1 MSKSFYFT
9 IFYVFI
15 LSISSISCENT
26 DIHIIK
32 KDIIFDDLRTSLTK
46 QYIKERYNFEAESIT
61 IDPRIIVVH
70 WTATKT
76 SEQAFNTFK
85 SPSLQGSRNDISY
98 ASNLNVSAHFLV
110 DRNGQV
116 FQLMKDN
123 IMARH
128 VIGLNYSSIGI
139 ENIGGIEGYPLTNE
153 QLISNVKL
161 VKYLKSKYP
170 KIDYLIGHFEYT
182 NFENHELW
190 LEKDSLYRTVKID
203 PGIEFMN
210 KLRKDLNNLNFKE
223 LP

>member
-9 IFYVFI
+9 NFYVFI

-32 KDIIFDDLRTSLTK
+32 KDIIFDDLRTSLTN

-98 ASNLNVSAHFLV
+98 ASNFNVSAHFLV

-139 ENIGGIEGYPLTNE
+139 ENVGGIEGYPLTNE

-190 LEKDSLYRTVKID
+190 LEKDSLYRTIKID

>member
-98 ASNLNVSAHFLV
+98 ACNLNVSAHFLV

-139 ENIGGIEGYPLTNE
+139 ENVGGIEGYPLTNE

>member
-1 MSKSFYFT
+1 MSKRYYFT
-9 IFYVFI
+9 IFYVFLLSI
-15 LSISSISCENT
+15 LSISCE
-26 DIHIIK
+26 DSEIHITK

-46 QYIKERYNFEAESIT
+46 QYIKERYHFEAESIT
-61 IDPRIIVVH
+61 IDPKIIVVH

-76 SEQAFNTFK
+76 FEQAFNTFK

-98 ASNLNVSAHFLV
+98 ASDLNVSAHFLV
-110 DRNGQV
+110 DRNGEV

-139 ENIGGIEGYPLTNE
+139 ENVGGIQGYPLTDE
-153 QLISNVKL
+153 QLISNIKL

-190 LEKDSLYRTVKID
+190 LEKDSLYRTIKID

-210 KLRKDLNNLNFKE
+210 KMRKDLNTLNFKE

>member
-139 ENIGGIEGYPLTNE
+139 ENVGGIEGYPLTNE

-210 KLRKDLNNLNFKE
+210 KLKVM
-223 LP
+223 

>member
-1 MSKSFYFT
+1 MSKRFYFT

-139 ENIGGIEGYPLTNE
+139 ENVGGIEGYPLTNE

>member
-1 MSKSFYFT
+1 
-9 IFYVFI
+9 

-139 ENIGGIEGYPLTNE
+139 ENVGGIEGYPLTNE

>member
-139 ENIGGIEGYPLTNE
+139 ENVGGIEGYPLTNE

>member
-1 MSKSFYFT
+1 MSKRYYFT
-9 IFYVFI
+9 IFYVFL
-15 LSISSISCENT
+15 LSISSISCE
-26 DIHIIK
+26 DSEIHIIK

-139 ENIGGIEGYPLTNE
+139 ENVGGIEGYPLTNE

>member
-61 IDPRIIVVH
+61 TDPRIIVVH

-139 ENIGGIEGYPLTNE
+139 ENVGGIEGYPLTNE

>member
-1 MSKSFYFT
+1 
-9 IFYVFI
+9 
-15 LSISSISCENT
+15 
-26 DIHIIK
+26 
-32 KDIIFDDLRTSLTK
+32 
-46 QYIKERYNFEAESIT
+46 
-61 IDPRIIVVH
+61 
-70 WTATKT
+70 
-76 SEQAFNTFK
+76 
-85 SPSLQGSRNDISY
+85 
-98 ASNLNVSAHFLV
+98 
-110 DRNGQV
+110 
-116 FQLMKDN
+116 MKDN

-139 ENIGGIEGYPLTNE
+139 ENVGGIEGYPLTNE

-190 LEKDSLYRTVKID
+190 LEKDSLYRTIKID

>member
-32 KDIIFDDLRTSLTK
+32 KDIVFDDLRTSLTK

-139 ENIGGIEGYPLTNE
+139 ENVGGIEGYPLTNE

>member
-1 MSKSFYFT
+1 MSKRYYFT
-9 IFYVFI
+9 IFYVFL
-15 LSISSISCENT
+15 LSISSISCE
-26 DIHIIK
+26 DSEIHITK

-139 ENIGGIEGYPLTNE
+139 ENVGGIEGYPLTNE